1 MASEKNIHYCNQNY
15 PATLV
20 VGRVAFQIKPG
31 NIKFVNINNFLT
43 HHYTTMLRF
52 SPKLIF
58 IFNSL
63 RNYSKRPHLQNKD
76 NMTSKDIRSQQIEI
90 MGKEVSSSLLL

>member
-52 SPKLIF
+52 SPKVDFYIQLF
-58 IFNSL
+58 KKLF
-63 RNYSKRPHLQNKD
+63 K
-76 NMTSKDIRSQQIEI
+76 TSTPTK
-90 MGKEVSSSLLL
+90 